1 MPIPTLPG
9 AVCLPTPYTYFARG
23 GVFANAQ
30 TGNVV
35 LLSHH
40 LFAGNFSAALRCLIP
55 LISFAMG
62 IAAAEAIRRKSRHT
76 HLHWRQLVLVA
87 EIGLLFGVA
96 FLPEIPLI
104 SFAMGIAAA
113 EAIRRKS
120 RHTHLHWRQLVLVAE
135 IGLLFGVA
143 FLPENWNPAANAL
156 VSFACA
162 MQVQTFRK
170 VHGYAFA
177 STMCIGNLRSGMEA
191 LCAYSQIRAPS
202 GMEALC
208 AYSQIRAPGALH
220 KALHYFGIIGLF
232 ALGAGLGSR
241 LIALWGMRTIW
252 VSCLLLLVKGPGS
265 EMLAFT
271 LCRSSAYGPASGH
284 LPFSFPF
291 WTMHILS
298 QYAPYAGTYPQG

>member
-1 MPIPTLPG
+1 
-9 AVCLPTPYTYFARG
+9 
-23 GVFANAQ
+23 
-30 TGNVV
+30 
-35 LLSHH
+35 
-40 LFAGNFSAALRCLIP
+40 
-55 LISFAMG
+55 MG
-62 IAAAEAIRRKSRHT
+62 IAVAEAIRRKSRHT

-96 FLPEIPLI
+96 FLPE
-104 SFAMGIAAA
+104 S
-113 EAIRRKS
+113 
-120 RHTHLHWRQLVLVAE
+120 
-135 IGLLFGVA
+135 
-143 FLPENWNPAANAL
+143 WNPAANAL

-177 STMCIGNLRSGMEA
+177 STMCIGNLR
-191 LCAYSQIRAPS
+191 S

-252 VSCLLLLVKGPGS
+252 VSCLLLLV
-265 EMLAFT
+265 
-271 LCRSSAYGPASGH
+271 
-284 LPFSFPF
+284 SFGLMF
-291 WTMHILS
+291 R
-298 QYAPYAGTYPQG
+298 QGD

>member
-1 MPIPTLPG
+1 MDHNRSPQMSEAFITAAFLSMSG
-9 AVCLPTPYTYFARG
+9 GLQDAYTYFARG

-96 FLPEIPLI
+96 FLPE
-104 SFAMGIAAA
+104 S
-113 EAIRRKS
+113 
-120 RHTHLHWRQLVLVAE
+120 
-135 IGLLFGVA
+135 
-143 FLPENWNPAANAL
+143 WNPAANAL

-177 STMCIGNLRSGMEA
+177 STMCIGNLRSGME
-191 LCAYSQIRAPS
+191 S
-202 GMEALC
+202 LC

-252 VSCLLLLVKGPGS
+252 VSCLLLLV
-265 EMLAFT
+265 
-271 LCRSSAYGPASGH
+271 
-284 LPFSFPF
+284 SFGLMF
-291 WTMHILS
+291 R
-298 QYAPYAGTYPQG
+298 QGD